1 LKKRDSCEHKRE
13 GCVTSANLLQFFAT
27 KSRGRIRPSENLL
40 LLQQIPIA
48 ILLKFRAILWPA
60 EP

>member
-1 LKKRDSCEHKRE
+1 
-13 GCVTSANLLQFFAT
+13 LLQFFAT